1 MKKLLVP
8 LLIGISVLYAK
19 NKQESLPSILVE
31 KKIINQTD
39 GEAWNYITN
48 YGCLGGEANAGL
60 YGLSWPGGAAVN
72 NYYLWLSYF
81 TVGCKEGGTPYVTM
95 HNYPDGEWGIGPI
108 LYEGPKYSPHD
119 IVVVWHDSLTNT
131 RNGAGRHTG
140 LVFIVRAMQWPH
152 EPYNDFI
159 IYWMQVV
166 WNKDQ

>member
-8 LLIGISVLYAK
+8 LLIGISVLYAR
-19 NKQESLPSILVE
+19 NKQESLPNILAE

-108 LYEGPKYSPHD
+108 LYEG
-119 IVVVWHDSLTNT
+119 
-131 RNGAGRHTG
+131 
-140 LVFIVRAMQWPH
+140 
-152 EPYNDFI
+152 
-159 IYWMQVV
+159 
-166 WNKDQ
+166 